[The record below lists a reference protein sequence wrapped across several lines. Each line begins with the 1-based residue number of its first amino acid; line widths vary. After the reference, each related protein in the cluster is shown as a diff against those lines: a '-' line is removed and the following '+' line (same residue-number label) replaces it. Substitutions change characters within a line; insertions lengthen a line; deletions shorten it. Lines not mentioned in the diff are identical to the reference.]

1 MDHIFLD
8 SIHDGSECA
17 DLAVV
22 RTDRKGKVIA
32 TYSEKLKTKS
42 FMGVA
47 LADALLVM
55 QDAILSP
62 KFDENFMCVS
72 HKPQRRVIREPFG
85 ESWITLSTLA
95 WPLAFSGLIPSI
107 TLDSIAKHY
116 GVTNKAPK
124 TAQGNVVALHETYWQ
139 MMRRY
144 KTALTAEDSLR
155 GFGGDAL
162 EKLRRELGF

>member
-8 SIHDGSECA
+8 TVFENNECV

-32 TYSEKLKTKS
+32 TYSEKLRTKAWA
-42 FMGVA
+42 GVP
-47 LADALLVM
+47 LTDALHVM
-55 QDAILSP
+55 KDAILSP
-62 KFDENFMCVS
+62 RFDETFMGVS
-72 HKPQRRVIREPFG
+72 HKPQRKVIREPFG

-95 WPLAFSGLIPSI
+95 WPLAFSGLIPSVA
-107 TLDSIAKHY
+107 LDSIAKYH
-116 GVTNKAPK
+116 GIVNKAPK